1 MTELSESQMK
11 ELDAIVAKLS
21 HEDSDVRRWAIYDL
35 EQFSP
40 EHTVEHL
47 VRGTEDEHRAV
58 REAAAEV
65 LNTVPADQC
74 LRLLIPLLGSPRIEV
89 RNLVAAIVA
98 KFDAAAV
105 DYLLEALDHGNEDVR
120 KFSADILGLT
130 RSDQAV
136 EGLAKALYD
145 TVENVGVSAAE
156 ALGKIRSVKAM
167 PHLVK
172 AFQDR
177 DYLKRECAEALG
189 LLGIPEAAHFL
200 MEKFLATD
208 ELLVKYA
215 MIDAMGN
222 AGDLKVLAFM
232 EQNFDRIEEMLHG
245 AVALGVMKIARR
257 EHINVFNRPGIPLQA
272 IVESTADS
280 DEEYQQLLIG
290 HIDASVKP
298 DVLQVLTEG
307 RAAFNS
313 NALVALIKAAAPHTE
328 LGQFLLDMVDHSDD
342 WVAYTALEHLTH
354 LDKASA
360 ANVIKRVL
368 GGTRNLPQL
377 AAIKVAQRIELTE
390 AREWIKPFL
399 KSEDE
404 DLRGMAEQVLGA

>member
-1 MTELSESQMK
+1 MTELSDSQKK
-11 ELDAIVAKLS
+11 ELDAIVANLS

-35 EQFSP
+35 EQFPP

-47 VRGTEDEHRAV
+47 LVGVEDEHRAV

-65 LNTVPADQC
+65 FNSVPADQC

-120 KFSADILGLT
+120 KFSVDNLGLI
-130 RSDQAV
+130 RSDRAV

-145 TVENVGVSAAE
+145 PVENVGVSAAE

-189 LLGIPEAAHFL
+189 LLGNPEAAHFL
-200 MEKFLATD
+200 MEQFFTAD

-215 MIDAMGN
+215 MVDAMGN
-222 AGDLKVLAFM
+222 AGDLKVLAFL
-232 EQNFDRIEEMLHG
+232 EQNYDRIEEVLHST
-245 AVALGVMKIARR
+245 VALGLMKIATR
-257 EHINVFNRPGIPLQA
+257 ERINLFNRPGIPLKA

-280 DEEYQQLLIG
+280 DEEYQQMLIG
-290 HIDASVKP
+290 HIDASVNP
-298 DVLQVLTEG
+298 DVLQALTEG
-307 RAAFNS
+307 RAAFSS

-328 LGQFLLDMVDHSDD
+328 LSQFLLDMVDHPDD
-342 WVAYTALEHLTH
+342 WVAYTALEHLIH
-354 LDKASA
+354 LDKAA
-360 ANVIKRVL
+360 AADVIKRVL
-368 GGTRNLPQL
+368 GGTRSLPQL
-377 AAIKVAQRIELTE
+377 AAIKVAQRIEITE

-399 KSEDE
+399 KSDDE